1 LDLVVFGRA
10 CAHAIAEENKPGDPI
25 PEIAKDAGEASVA
38 KLDKFRYSNGK
49 YSTAEIR
56 LTMQKTMQTY
66 AAVFRDGPTLHA
78 GVEKMAEVYEMIK
91 DVKVSDR
98 GLVWNSDL
106 VETLELQNLLSV
118 AMQKVVSAA
127 NRTESRGAHAR
138 EDYPLRS
145 DEFDYAKPLEGQEA
159 KPIEEHWRKH
169 TLSYFN
175 EESGEVTLDY
185 RPVIDHTLNDAECS
199 TVPPAIRAY

>member
-1 LDLVVFGRA
+1 
-10 CAHAIAEENKPGDPI
+10 
-25 PEIAKDAGEASVA
+25 
-38 KLDKFRYSNGK
+38 
-49 YSTAEIR
+49 
-56 LTMQKTMQTY
+56 MQKTMQTY

-127 NRTESRGAHAR
+127 VSFAMSFAMGNG
-138 EDYPLRS
+138 YL
-145 DEFDYAKPLEGQEA
+145 
-159 KPIEEHWRKH
+159 
-169 TLSYFN
+169 
-175 EESGEVTLDY
+175 
-185 RPVIDHTLNDAECS
+185 
-199 TVPPAIRAY
+199 